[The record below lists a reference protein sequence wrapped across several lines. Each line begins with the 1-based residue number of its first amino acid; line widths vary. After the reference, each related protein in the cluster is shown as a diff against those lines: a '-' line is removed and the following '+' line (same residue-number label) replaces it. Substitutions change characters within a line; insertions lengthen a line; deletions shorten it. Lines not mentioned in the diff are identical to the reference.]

1 VLINLIVAV
10 VLTVIFRA
18 AKVPQ
23 GADETLP
30 HQYTADP
37 GEAAV
42 PAPAGVGVTGSFH
55 DQTNRNPH

>member
-1 VLINLIVAV
+1 VI
-10 VLTVIFRA
+10 LTVILRA

-37 GEAAV
+37 ADAPV
-42 PAPAGVGVTGSFH
+42 PAQSGASFG
-55 DQTNRNPH
+55 TASGRVP

>member
-1 VLINLIVAV
+1 L
-10 VLTVIFRA
+10 IFRA

-37 GEAAV
+37 GEV
-42 PAPAGVGVTGSFH
+42 RAPAAAGIGAGAGAAADAAGAAGTGAAG
-55 DQTNRNPH
+55 DLPLR